1 MRLYLVQHGEA
12 VAKEVDPDRP
22 LSEQGR
28 EDIIRLAKW
37 LEQRGV
43 EVSEIWHSGKTRAR
57 QTAELL
63 TPLLQTGGK
72 ICQQDGLTP
81 NDPPKGLLWSI
92 ETRRADLLVVSH
104 MPFVARAVA
113 AAVTGEPDRPM
124 IHFQPG
130 SIAGL
135 ERDGSRTWRITLFIP
150 PGLLDSVI

>member
-1 MRLYLVQHGEA
+1 MQLYLVQHGEA

-22 LSEQGR
+22 LSDQGR

-43 EVSEIWHSGKTRAR
+43 EVSEIRHSGKTRAR

-63 TPLLQTGGK
+63 MPLLHTGGK
-72 ICQQDGLTP
+72 IRQQDGLAP
-81 NDPPKGLLWSI
+81 NDPPKALLQSVQ
-92 ETRRADLLVVSH
+92 TRQADLLVASH

-113 AAVTGEPDRPM
+113 AAVTGEPDRPLVQ
-124 IHFQPG
+124 FQPG
-130 SIAGL
+130 SVAGL
-135 ERDGSRTWRITLFIP
+135 ERDDSSTWRITLFIR

>member
-12 VAKEVDPDRP
+12 VSMMVDPDRP

-28 EDIIRLAKW
+28 EDIIRLSKW

-43 EVSEIWHSGKTRAR
+43 EVSEIRHSGKMRAR

-72 ICQQDGLTP
+72 ICQQDGLAP
-81 NDPPKGLLWSI
+81 NDPPKGLLRSI
-92 ETRRADLLVVSH
+92 ETRQADLLVVSH

-113 AAVTGEPDRPM
+113 AAVTGEPDRPVVQ
-124 IHFQPG
+124 FQPG
-130 SIAGL
+130 SVASL
-135 ERDGSRTWRITLFIP
+135 ERDDSSAWQITLFIP
-150 PGLLDSVI
+150 HGLLNSVI